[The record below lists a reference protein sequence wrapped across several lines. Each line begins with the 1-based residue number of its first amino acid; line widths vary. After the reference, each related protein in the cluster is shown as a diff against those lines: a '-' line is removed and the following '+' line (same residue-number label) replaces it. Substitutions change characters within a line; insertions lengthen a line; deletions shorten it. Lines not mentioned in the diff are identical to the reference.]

1 MAKVNVKELDYQI
14 MGLESKIKNLQQ
26 QKDNLRDKR
35 SNTIHCY
42 KCDCYWDAL
51 YLKSIKNIQRI
62 KRYEEQLRRPTFC
75 RELEVFWECPECRSE
90 LTQLLTGNYTDAS
103 KSDKESVKVLYENTP
118 SEVTNVREIN
128 SKFWKNDIS
137 WDKANI

>member
-14 MGLESKIKNLQQ
+14 TDLEFKIKNLQQ

-35 SNTIHCY
+35 SNTVHCH

-75 RELEVFWECPECRSE
+75 HELEVFWECPECKSE
-90 LTQLLTGNYTDAS
+90 LTQHLVGNYTDAS
-103 KSDKESVKVLYENTP
+103 KSDKESVKVLYENIP

-128 SKFWKNDIS
+128 SKFWQGDIS

>member
-14 MGLESKIKNLQQ
+14 MDLESKIKNLQQ
-26 QKDNLRDKR
+26 QKDSLKDKR
-35 SNTIHCY
+35 SNTIHCH
-42 KCDCYWDAL
+42 KCNCYWNAL

-62 KRYEEQLRRPTFC
+62 EHHKEQLRRPTFC
-75 RELEVFWECPECRSE
+75 HELKVFWECPECRSE
-90 LTQLLTGNYTDAS
+90 LQQQLVGNYTDAS

-118 SEVTNVREIN
+118 SKVTSVREIK
-128 SKFWKNDIS
+128 SKFWKDDIS